1 MEKNIAVIFAGGSGT
16 RMNAKTLPKQ
26 FLQMNGKPIIIHTL
40 EYFENCKEIDG
51 IVVSCIDGW
60 QDYLKE
66 FIHKFHI
73 TKVKQIVVGGKTGQE
88 SIYNAISA
96 AGDLYPEEDTVVL
109 IHDGVR
115 PLITEELILENIK
128 TVRSFGTAITVSP
141 VTETVVVANQ
151 EGYLDNVVERNQCF
165 HAKAPQSF
173 YLKDILSAHKKAI
186 EDGNLEMIDSATL
199 MSHYGYQLHLVEG
212 NVENIKITNP
222 ADFYVFRSLFE
233 ARENS
238 QIFGL

>member
-26 FLQMNGKPIIIHTL
+26 FLNMNGKPIIIHTL

-60 QDYLKE
+60 MDY
-66 FIHKFHI
+66 FQKFVEKFRI
-73 TKVKQIVVGGKTGQE
+73 TKVKKIVRGGNTGQE
-88 SIYNAISA
+88 SIYNALCGASEV
-96 AGDLYPEEDTVVL
+96 YPEEETVVL

-115 PLITEELILENIK
+115 PLISEELILSNIK
-128 TVRSFGTAITVSP
+128 TVRTFGTAITVSP
-141 VTETVVVANQ
+141 VTETVVIAN
-151 EGYLDNVVERNQCF
+151 EEEKLENVVERSHCF

-173 YLKDILSAHKKAI
+173 YLKDILSAHEKAREEGI
-186 EDGNLEMIDSATL
+186 LDMIDSATL
-199 MSHYGYQLHLVEG
+199 MSRYGYKLHLVEG

-222 ADFYVFRSLFE
+222 ADFYVFRSLYE